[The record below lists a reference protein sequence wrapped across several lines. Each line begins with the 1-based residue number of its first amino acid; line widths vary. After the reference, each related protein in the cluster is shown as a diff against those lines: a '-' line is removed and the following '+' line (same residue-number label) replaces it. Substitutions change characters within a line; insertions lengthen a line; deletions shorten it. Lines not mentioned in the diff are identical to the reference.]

1 MQAKKNCSD
10 NHINTLVRSIKEHT
24 KSNAV
29 VLVHAEWCP
38 HCVSMKPAW
47 EQTKAELKNDTK
59 FVEIESEHMTKLLQ
73 ERPDVAKFLMGNNQ
87 VMYPTIIIF
96 HKSKGKKYNDAR
108 DVHSMTKA
116 FKPKTTGTGST
127 KTKTVKTNAVKVP
140 NAKSNAI
147 KPRASTARTGKKV

>member
-1 MQAKKNCSD
+1 
-10 NHINTLVRSIKEHT
+10 
-24 KSNAV
+24 
-29 VLVHAEWCP
+29 
-38 HCVSMKPAW
+38 MKPAW

-116 FKPKTTGTGST
+116 FKPKTTGTGTT
-127 KTKTVKTNAVKVP
+127 KTKAVKTNAVKVP

-147 KPRASTARTGKKV
+147 KPRASTARTGKKI